1 MYRLFV
7 KIFFVGVYI
16 FGCSSLA
23 VLAQRSF
30 NTQVLNNYPAQT
42 EFCQA
47 LDYDQD
53 GDVDLVAFEH
63 STMLR
68 VKDREYVP
76 SIVLLENTP
85 EKNFPKRR
93 ICFVNYINNISG
105 FEVIDLNKDNR
116 LDFIITLK
124 QLNNDKNDGGVVFLL
139 QQADGTF
146 FEQKIVEHYDVDRS
160 IVADLDQNGY
170 VDVVTYQYKRYKIQ
184 PSKDSIIN
192 EIGVFL
198 GSKDGYQFIALIHP
212 DREVE
217 ALNEA
222 DIDDDGDVDLIY
234 FSEQSFNILLNQGPG
249 KFELKYGLK
258 IETGCSSM
266 DNDIQVLDVNKDGKK
281 DILFVMFNDASR
293 EHQLFYLDANL
304 DYKLKPFPV
313 DRDLK
318 NDGFRSNLLCADLN
332 RDGLMDVIYYELWLG
347 KIVAF
352 IQGQKEVFRFVEI
365 HEGFLQTKVLVAD
378 INNDGEQDIIGYDGR
393 FHHTTWLEN
402 INFKFYPHNIGMLMP
417 ELSWSKP
424 LDFDNDGDNDV
435 LTAQN
440 GATWPIQWF
449 ENKGKGQFQNWSVP
463 FKYPKIEHLALM
475 KIDKDQKQDI
485 VTSLI
490 DKGKLV
496 WLANKGLAQ
505 DWPMEVIDSN
515 LFEIQSIQTE
525 ILDKDERQDI
535 IITCAKKKQVLAY
548 LNKGEGKFNKIII
561 ADSVYKPQHLETG
574 DFNGD
579 GQVDVL
585 VVSKDSTCPLVM
597 YKAVGKNQFI
607 RQPLLEN
614 TFIRDINVLDW
625 NKDKQP
631 DIVVLGHIREG
642 DNIRNYSYKSV
653 VFVLLNQGGKFERI
667 NLLERKDRLS
677 AIRVLDIDQD
687 QDWDIFIAYFYQKT
701 ELLLNQGDNRS
712 FLPAQEKEFPMNR
725 NAYSFG
731 KIYVADFNKDNK
743 EELCYGF
750 ADSGWMFIG
759 VFSQ

>member
-1 MYRLFV
+1 MVKTFFLGLFIYGLLPLV
-7 KIFFVGVYI
+7 A
-16 FGCSSLA
+16 C
-23 VLAQRSF
+23 AQYSF
-30 NTQVLNNYPAQT
+30 KTQPLNNYPGHI
-42 EFCQA
+42 EFCEA
-47 LDYDQD
+47 IDYDQD
-53 GDVDLVAFEH
+53 GDVDLVAFEN
-63 STMLR
+63 STLL
-68 VKDREYVP
+68 VGKDREYFP
-76 SIVLLENTP
+76 AIVLMENTP

-105 FEVIDLNKDNR
+105 FEVIDLNNDKR
-116 LDFIITLK
+116 LDFIITFK
-124 QLNNDKNDGGVVFLL
+124 QLNKDKNDGGVVFLL

-146 FEQKIVEHYDVDRS
+146 LEQKIVEHYDVDGS
-160 IVADLDQNGY
+160 IVGDLDQNGY
-170 VDVVTYQYKRYKIQ
+170 VDVVTYQYKQYKIQ

-192 EIGVFL
+192 EIGVFW
-198 GSKDGYQFIALIHP
+198 GSKEGYRFTSLIHP
-212 DREVE
+212 DLELE

-222 DIDDDGDVDLIY
+222 DIDDDGDVDLVY
-234 FSEQSFNILLNQGPG
+234 FAGQSFNILLNQGKG
-249 KFELKYGLK
+249 KFAPKYGLK
-258 IETGCSSM
+258 RETSFSSM
-266 DNDIQVLDVNKDGKK
+266 GFDIQVLDVNKDRKK
-281 DILFVMFNDASR
+281 DILLVGYTHSNR

-313 DRDLK
+313 DRDLED
-318 NDGFRSNLLCADLN
+318 DGFRCNLLCADLN
-332 RDGLMDVIYYELWLG
+332 RDGLMDVIYYSLWLG

-365 HEGFLQTKVLVAD
+365 HDGFIQTKVLVAD
-378 INNDGEQDIIGYDGR
+378 INNDGQQDLIGHYGNFR
-393 FHHTTWLEN
+393 HITWYEN
-402 INFKFYPHNIGMLMP
+402 INFKFYPHNIGKLMP
-417 ELSWSKP
+417 GLSWSKP

-435 LTAQN
+435 LTAQE
-440 GATWPIQWF
+440 GTTWPIQWF
-449 ENKGKGQFQNWSVP
+449 ENKGKGQFQNWSIP
-463 FKYPKIEHLALM
+463 FKYPKIEHLALA

-515 LFEIQSIQTE
+515 LFEIQSVQTGL
-525 ILDKDERQDI
+525 LDNDERQDI

-561 ADSVYKPQHLETG
+561 ADSIYKPQHLETG

-642 DNIRNYSYKSV
+642 DNFRNYSYTSV

-667 NLLERKDRLS
+667 NVLERKDRLS
-677 AIRVLDIDQD
+677 AIRILDIDQD
-687 QDWDIFIAYFYQKT
+687 QDWDIFISYFYQKT
-701 ELLLNQGDNRS
+701 KLLLNQGDNRS
-712 FLPAQEKEFPMNR
+712 FLPAPEKEFPMQR

-731 KIYVADFNKDNK
+731 KIYVADFNGDKK

>member
-1 MYRLFV
+1 MIKKFFLGLFIYGLLPLV
-7 KIFFVGVYI
+7 AF
-16 FGCSSLA
+16 
-23 VLAQRSF
+23 AQFSF
-30 NTQVLNNYPAQT
+30 KTQTLNNYPGYT
-42 EFCQA
+42 EFCKA

-53 GDVDLVAFEH
+53 GDVDFVAFEN
-63 STMLR
+63 STMLM
-68 VKDREYVP
+68 VKDREYFP
-76 SIVLLENTP
+76 SIVLMENTP

-93 ICFVNYINNISG
+93 ICFVNYINTISG
-105 FEVIDLNKDNR
+105 FEVIDLNKDKR

-124 QLNNDKNDGGVVFLL
+124 QLNRDENDGGVVFLL

-146 FEQKIVEHYDVDRS
+146 LERKIVEHYDVDRS
-160 IVADLDQNGY
+160 IVGDLDQNGY

-184 PSKDSIIN
+184 PSKDSITN
-192 EIGVFL
+192 EIGVFW
-198 GSKDGYQFIALIHP
+198 GSKEGYQFTSLMHP
-212 DREVE
+212 DRELE

-234 FSEQSFNILLNQGPG
+234 FAGQSFNILLNQGKG
-249 KFELKYGLK
+249 KFEPKYGLK
-258 IETGCSSM
+258 RETSFSSM
-266 DNDIQVLDVNKDGKK
+266 GFDIQVLDVNKDGKK
-281 DILFVMFNDASR
+281 DILLVGYNHSNR

-313 DRDLK
+313 DRDLE

-332 RDGLMDVIYYELWLG
+332 RDGLMDVIYYALGLG

-352 IQGQKEVFRFVEI
+352 IQGQKEAFRFIEI
-365 HEGFLQTKVLVAD
+365 HDGFIQTKVLVAD
-378 INNDGEQDIIGYDGR
+378 INNDGQQDLIGHYGTFR
-393 FHHTTWLEN
+393 HITWFEN

-417 ELSWSKP
+417 RLSWSKP
-424 LDFDNDGDNDV
+424 LDFDNDGDEDV
-435 LTAQN
+435 LTAQY
-440 GATWPIQWF
+440 GTTWPIQWF
-449 ENKGKGQFQNWSVP
+449 ENKGKGQFQNWTIP
-463 FKYPKIEHLALM
+463 CKNITIEHLAAL
-475 KIDKDQKQDI
+475 KIDKDQTPDI
-485 VTSLI
+485 VTHLI

-505 DWPMEVIDSN
+505 DWSTEVIDSN
-515 LFEIQSIQTE
+515 LFEVQSIQTGL
-525 ILDKDERQDI
+525 LDKDERQDI

-561 ADSVYKPQHLETG
+561 ADSVYKPQHVETG

-579 GQVDVL
+579 GQVDVI

-597 YKAVGKNQFI
+597 YKALGKNQFI

-642 DNIRNYSYKSV
+642 DNFRNYSYKSV

-687 QDWDIFIAYFYQKT
+687 QDWDIFISYFYQKT
-701 ELLLNQGDNRS
+701 ELLLNQGDSRN
-712 FLPAQEKEFPMNR
+712 FLPAPEKEFPMHR

-731 KIYVADFNKDNK
+731 KIYVADFNQDKK